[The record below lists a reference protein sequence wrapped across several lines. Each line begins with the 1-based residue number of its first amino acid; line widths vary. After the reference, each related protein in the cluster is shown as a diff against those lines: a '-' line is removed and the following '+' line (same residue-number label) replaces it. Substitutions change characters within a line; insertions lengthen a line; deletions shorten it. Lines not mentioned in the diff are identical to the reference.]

1 MVVFMYLLYF
11 LTAFS
16 FVGLSLIGLLGFV
29 GQGMFGLSHATIALF
44 VALIFFL
51 TESLMIFFHVG
62 MGATIRDYLRNNPDA
77 DHGYIQRS
85 KDIKKRQYPRTL
97 LLLLAGMVTLI
108 MGGGVD
114 QGVVNPHIHGL
125 GWAITMI
132 LFVRA
137 MGVQKSC
144 MKDHAFLILE
154 MMGYSP
160 ENHTATVDTAA
171 SS

>member
-1 MVVFMYLLYF
+1 MYVFMYLLYF

-16 FVGLSLIGLLGFV
+16 FVGLSLIGLWGFL
-29 GQGMFGLSHATIALF
+29 GQGILGLSHPTIALF
-44 VALIFFL
+44 VALIFFF

-62 MGATIRDYLRNNPDA
+62 MGATIRDYLKDNPDT
-77 DHGYIQRS
+77 DSGYMQRS

-97 LLLLAGMVTLI
+97 LLLLAAMVTFI
-108 MGGGVD
+108 IGGGVD
-114 QGVVNPHIHGL
+114 QGVVNRHVHGL

-137 MGVQKSC
+137 IGVQHAC
-144 MKDHAFLILE
+144 IKDHAFLILE

-160 ENHTATVDTAA
+160 ADNAA
-171 SS
+171 SADSSESS